1 MGLTPVEEGKDLDP
15 RVSRTRKRLQDPLA
29 KLLKE
34 KEFDETFIGDIAE
47 ESTLNRAHPLSA

>member
-34 KEFDETFIGDIAE
+34 KEFDEPSLAT
-47 ESTLNRAHPLSA
+47 